1 MPSLVALNVN
11 HENFCKDI
19 EILDNTPSRTCD
31 TCHVFYVK
39 DGQKDFKDILNNVVN
54 ILIVFYKFR
63 SIQTVSGGNSKEY
76 LLIFIKGAV
85 AQKRKNHYKY

>member
-1 MPSLVALNVN
+1 MSSVPSLVALNIQ
-11 HENFCKDI
+11 HENFVKDL

-54 ILIVFYKFR
+54 FFNYVLCYII
-63 SIQTVSGGNSKEY
+63 N
-76 LLIFIKGAV
+76 
-85 AQKRKNHYKY
+85 KY